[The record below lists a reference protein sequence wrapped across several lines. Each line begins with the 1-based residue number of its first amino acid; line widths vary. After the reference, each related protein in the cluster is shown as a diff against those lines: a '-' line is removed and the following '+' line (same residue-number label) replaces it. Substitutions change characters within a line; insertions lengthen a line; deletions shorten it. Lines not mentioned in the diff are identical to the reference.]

1 MLMIDD
7 RMNDFLN
14 YLIIDKNYSENT
26 KLSYFEELKKFN
38 TFLNKINKNSIN
50 VKKEDINNYFSQL
63 YDESLESKS
72 ISHSVSTLKSF
83 YKYLTINKIINSN
96 PLDSIKLPKIKK
108 TIPKSLSMEEVD
120 ILLNIEVND
129 KYSSRN
135 KAMLEL
141 MYATGL
147 RVSELVNLKLQDI
160 DLNNCLIRIIG
171 KGNKERIIPV
181 GDYALEATKLYLNL
195 YRDSFLKG
203 KVNDYLFVTSQNK
216 PMTRQQFF
224 KIIKKLAL
232 ELNIKTDFSPHT
244 LRHSFATHLLDNGA
258 DLRSIQEFLGH
269 TSIST
274 TQVYTYVSK
283 EKIREKYN
291 ESHPHA

>member
-1 MLMIDD
+1 MIDD

-203 KVNDYLFVTSQNK
+203 KVNDYVFVTSQNK

>member
-1 MLMIDD
+1 MIDD